1 MIKIGI
7 TGSLAS
13 GKSTVAKLISGKKY
27 PIFSAD
33 KVVKTIYKKRD
44 FIKKARK
51 RFNFKNTKNLKKKVK
66 VLIKK
71 DKKILKKLES
81 IVHPLVRREMRNFM
95 RANKKMKIIVFE
107 IPLLIESKLTKY
119 FDIIIFV
126 GAKKN
131 IRLRRYTAKGGDK
144 KIFTIL
150 EKRQNKPS
158 KKIKISDH
166 VIYNNKSLRNLK
178 KNVKFLITKYER
190 NNFRC

>member
-13 GKSTVAKLISGKKY
+13 GKSTVAQLMSRNRH

-33 KVVKTIYKKRD
+33 KTVKAFYKKRI
-44 FIKKARK
+44 FIIKAKKK
-51 RFNFKNTKNLKKKVK
+51 FNFNNTKNLKKKIK
-66 VLIKK
+66 NLIKK
-71 DKKILKKLES
+71 NKKALKQLEL
-81 IVHPLVRREMRNFM
+81 IIHPLVRREMRAFM
-95 RANKKMKIIVFE
+95 KSKKNIKIKIFE
-107 IPLLIESKLTKY
+107 IPLLIENKLTKY
-119 FDIIIFV
+119 FDIVVFV

-131 IRLRRYTAKGGDK
+131 IRLKRYVSTGGDK

-166 VIYNNKSLRNLK
+166 VIYNNQSIKNLK
-178 KNVKFLITKYER
+178 KNVKFLMNKYE
-190 NNFRC
+190 

>member
-13 GKSTVAKLISGKKY
+13 GKSTVAKLISRNRY

-33 KVVKTIYKKRD
+33 KTVKALYKKRI
-44 FIKKARK
+44 FITKAKKK
-51 RFNFKNTKNLKKKVK
+51 FNFKNTKNLKKNVIN
-66 VLIKK
+66 LIKK
-71 DKKILKKLES
+71 DKKILKQLEL
-81 IVHPLVRREMRNFM
+81 IIHPLVRREMRAFM
-95 RANKKMKIIVFE
+95 RPKKNIKIKIFE

-131 IRLRRYTAKGGDK
+131 IRLKRYVAAGGDK

-158 KKIKISDH
+158 KKMKISDH
-166 VIYNNKSLRNLK
+166 IIYNNQSMKNLK
-178 KNVKFLITKYER
+178 KRIKLLMNKYV
-190 NNFRC
+190 

>member
-13 GKSTVAKLISGKKY
+13 GKSTVAKLISRNRY

-33 KVVKTIYKKRD
+33 KTVKALYKKRI
-44 FIKKARK
+44 FITKAKKK
-51 RFNFKNTKNLKKKVK
+51 FNFKNTKNLKKKVIN
-66 VLIKK
+66 LIKK
-71 DKKILKKLES
+71 DKKILKQLEL
-81 IVHPLVRREMRNFM
+81 IIHPLVRREMRAFM
-95 RANKKMKIIVFE
+95 RPKKNIKIKIFE

-131 IRLRRYTAKGGDK
+131 IRLKRYVAAGGDK

-158 KKIKISDH
+158 KKMKISDH
-166 VIYNNKSLRNLK
+166 VIYNNQSMKNLK
-178 KNVKFLITKYER
+178 KRIKLLMNKYV
-190 NNFRC
+190 